1 MLIESRAGW
10 QVVAEAGT
18 GREAM
23 ALAGSQRPDI
33 VLLDLAL
40 DQENGVELI
49 APLLEAAAGAKVI
62 VLTGLREP
70 VRSPGGREPR
80 GAGSGDERP
89 RLGGPSQSDR
99 SAARWLRVVPQL
111 LPIAIVIVLVIAI
124 VIDPISQ
131 ALAPATLQP

>member
-62 VLTGLREP
+62 VLTGLRDPSVHQEA
-70 VRSPGGREPR
+70 VSRGALGVVMKDRASEVLLKAIVLPR
-80 GAGSGDERP
+80 GGFVSSHNCCQS
-89 RLGGPSQSDR
+89 PS
-99 SAARWLRVVPQL
+99 
-111 LPIAIVIVLVIAI
+111 
-124 VIDPISQ
+124 
-131 ALAPATLQP
+131 